1 MLVDD
6 AEDRMVIHPCEVSA
20 IATPLDPSLWSLR
33 VQCLPY
39 WLRVPKVD
47 DKFVCVSQF
56 AWLRRD
62 SGGA

>member
-1 MLVDD
+1 
-6 AEDRMVIHPCEVSA
+6 MVIHPCEVSA

-39 WLRVPKVD
+39 WLRVPQVD